1 MSYLPVGLNLGKLRV
16 LLVGGGEIAYFKY
29 TKLLEFSPEKLTV
42 ISKNFNQDFQKI
54 RADRS
59 QFVER
64 EYRVSDLFDV
74 DVVIVAIDDQNLQ
87 REIYHQC
94 QERKILCNCV
104 DLLDCCD
111 FIFTAYIKKDDL
123 VISINTNG
131 VVPGLSAVLK
141 NHIEK
146 FIPSN
151 IEQILNSLK
160 EYRNSLAPGKRRM
173 KLVREKAES
182 MLSESDY
189 K

>member
-1 MSYLPVGLNLGKLRV
+1 
-16 LLVGGGEIAYFKY
+16 
-29 TKLLEFSPEKLTV
+29 
-42 ISKNFNQDFQKI
+42 
-54 RADRS
+54 
-59 QFVER
+59 
-64 EYRVSDLFDV
+64 V

-94 QERKILCNCV
+94 QKRKILCNCV

-131 VVPGLSAVLK
+131 AVPGLSAVLK

-160 EYRNSLAPGKRRM
+160 EYRNGLAPGKARM
-173 KLVREKAES
+173 KLVREKAER
-182 MLSESDY
+182 MLSEGDC